1 MKKKMGSVLGW
12 AARILPQSTSGGK
25 GLGAE
30 RRSES
35 EVERRVVEALRRRR
49 EEEEASGKKRIVHF
63 NTLVM
68 KFAKSDEA
76 FKQIR
81 KQFDQYDK
89 DASQSI
95 DLHELRTCLAALGVR
110 IEEEV
115 MQLYREADMDGLLL
129 SSPPSPQQTRTPAN
143 QSIDLEE
150 LRTYK
155 DASQSIDLEE
165 LRTCLSALGVQI
177 EEEEVMQLYREAD
190 MDCCDGVH
198 FKEFILLLALL
209 YLLQPNA
216 HFGTP
221 EVEDAFGLIA
231 DAFNFF
237 DTTGEGFLT
246 QAKVQAAMTT
256 GRDSSPSRI
265 AGQRFG
271 KKRGWGPGAK
281 VQTKVQAAMSSG
293 RDSSPSR
300 IAGQRF
306 GNSFLAQAKVQH
318 TMSSGQ
324 HSSPGQRRVS
334 AGDGVAKMD
343 YNPDGQCT
351 FSRFLPISVSLA
363 ILRTHA
369 PSGMDYN
376 TDGQCT
382 FKEFLFAHSSPSFC
396 LPCSLTSLRTFAP
409 DSPAE
414 MDQLFTSWVDG
425 FTLTHSH
432 PPPDPPAA
440 EMDYNTDGQCTFKEF
455 LFASEMDYN
464 TDGQCTFKE
473 FLFAYVG
480 WVGTAEEEEDE
491 EEEEKEEERSKTPK
505 TPKTPKSPSKSPKSP
520 KSPRT
525 PRHSGGHR

>member
-81 KQFDQYDK
+81 KQFDQYD
-89 DASQSI
+89 
-95 DLHELRTCLAALGVR
+95 
-110 IEEEV
+110 
-115 MQLYREADMDGLLL
+115 
-129 SSPPSPQQTRTPAN
+129 
-143 QSIDLEE
+143 
-150 LRTYK
+150 K

-265 AGQRFG
+265 AGQRFDNRARPVG
-271 KKRGWGPGAK
+271 FLLQAK

-306 GNSFLAQAKVQH
+306 
-318 TMSSGQ
+318 
-324 HSSPGQRRVS
+324 
-334 AGDGVAKMD
+334 AKMD

>member
-1 MKKKMGSVLGW
+1 MPNRCDVSAGGAKASEIQELAPRRPCVAAAATARVAADAAAETSGLEARTPLLMIAAFRRLLDRRFVTAAANRIPEGGAGKGMRTDGKDGKDGKDGEHSRTHSMKKKMGSVLGW

-81 KQFDQYDK
+81 KQFDQYGARTIPQDKHASQAIDLEELTACSRLPLPHQPPLPRHPLPPPPFPPSPSPSLPTDK

-95 DLHELRTCLAALGVR
+95 DL
-110 IEEEV
+110 
-115 MQLYREADMDGLLL
+115 
-129 SSPPSPQQTRTPAN
+129 
-143 QSIDLEE
+143 EE
-150 LRTYK
+150 LSTYK

-165 LRTCLSALGVQI
+165 LRTCLSALGVRI

-190 MDCCDGVH
+190 MDCCDGMH

-216 HFGTP
+216 HFGLP
-221 EVEDAFGLIA
+221 EVEEAFGLIA

-246 QAKVQAAMTT
+246 QAKVQAAM
-256 GRDSSPSRI
+256 
-265 AGQRFG
+265 
-271 KKRGWGPGAK
+271 
-281 VQTKVQAAMSSG
+281 SSG

-306 GNSFLAQAKVQH
+306 A
-318 TMSSGQ
+318 
-324 HSSPGQRRVS
+324 
-334 AGDGVAKMD
+334 
-343 YNPDGQCT
+343 
-351 FSRFLPISVSLA
+351 
-363 ILRTHA
+363 
-369 PSGMDYN
+369 
-376 TDGQCT
+376 
-382 FKEFLFAHSSPSFC
+382 
-396 LPCSLTSLRTFAP
+396 
-409 DSPAE
+409 
-414 MDQLFTSWVDG
+414 
-425 FTLTHSH
+425 
-432 PPPDPPAA
+432 
-440 EMDYNTDGQCTFKEF
+440 
-455 LFASEMDYN
+455 EMDYN

-480 WVGTAEEEEDE
+480 WVGTAEEEEDEE

>member
-1 MKKKMGSVLGW
+1 MRTDGKDGKDGKDGEHGEHSRTHSMKKKMGSVLGW

-81 KQFDQYDK
+81 KQFDQYG
-89 DASQSI
+89 A
-95 DLHELRTCLAALGVR
+95 RT
-110 IEEEV
+110 I
-115 MQLYREADMDGLLL
+115 
-129 SSPPSPQQTRTPAN
+129 PQ
-143 QSIDLEE
+143 D
-150 LRTYK
+150 K

-165 LRTCLSALGVQI
+165 LRTCLSALGVRI

-190 MDCCDGVH
+190 MDCCDGMH

-216 HFGTP
+216 HFGLP
-221 EVEDAFGLIA
+221 EVEEAFGLIA

-246 QAKVQAAMTT
+246 QAKVQAAM
-256 GRDSSPSRI
+256 
-265 AGQRFG
+265 
-271 KKRGWGPGAK
+271 
-281 VQTKVQAAMSSG
+281 SSG

-306 GNSFLAQAKVQH
+306 GGEEGVREERCEEVKAGGELSHAGQAKVQAA
-318 TMSSGQ
+318 MSS
-324 HSSPGQRRVS
+324 SRDSLPCRFAGQRFGS
-334 AGDGVAKMD
+334 PPPAA
-343 YNPDGQCT
+343 
-351 FSRFLPISVSLA
+351 
-363 ILRTHA
+363 
-369 PSGMDYN
+369 
-376 TDGQCT
+376 
-382 FKEFLFAHSSPSFC
+382 SPSREVRLEAWGIKGGGVSGGWMGWWVGGGIKATGPGSCPFKDSQTVLSLV
-396 LPCSLTSLRTFAP
+396 LPLVLSP
-409 DSPAE
+409 DLP
-414 MDQLFTSWVDG
+414 V
-425 FTLTHSH
+425 THSH
-432 PPPDPPAA
+432 PPPRQPAA
-440 EMDYNTDGQCTFKEF
+440 
-455 LFASEMDYN
+455 EMDYN

-480 WVGTAEEEEDE
+480 WVGTAEEEDDEE
-491 EEEEKEEERSKTPK
+491 EEEEKEEECSKTPK

>member
-81 KQFDQYDK
+81 KQFDQYD
-89 DASQSI
+89 
-95 DLHELRTCLAALGVR
+95 
-110 IEEEV
+110 
-115 MQLYREADMDGLLL
+115 
-129 SSPPSPQQTRTPAN
+129 
-143 QSIDLEE
+143 
-150 LRTYK
+150 K

-265 AGQRFG
+265 AGQRF
-271 KKRGWGPGAK
+271 A
-281 VQTKVQAAMSSG
+281 
-293 RDSSPSR
+293 
-300 IAGQRF
+300 
-306 GNSFLAQAKVQH
+306 
-318 TMSSGQ
+318 
-324 HSSPGQRRVS
+324 
-334 AGDGVAKMD
+334 
-343 YNPDGQCT
+343 
-351 FSRFLPISVSLA
+351 
-363 ILRTHA
+363 
-369 PSGMDYN
+369 
-376 TDGQCT
+376 
-382 FKEFLFAHSSPSFC
+382 
-396 LPCSLTSLRTFAP
+396 
-409 DSPAE
+409 
-414 MDQLFTSWVDG
+414 
-425 FTLTHSH
+425 
-432 PPPDPPAA
+432 
-440 EMDYNTDGQCTFKEF
+440 
-455 LFASEMDYN
+455 EMDYN